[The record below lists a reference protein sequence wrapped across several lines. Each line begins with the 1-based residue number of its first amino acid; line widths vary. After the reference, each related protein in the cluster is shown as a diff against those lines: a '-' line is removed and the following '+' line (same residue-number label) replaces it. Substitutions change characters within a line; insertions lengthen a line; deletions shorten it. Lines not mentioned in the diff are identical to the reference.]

1 MDNVHLLKQI
11 EDLRNKL
18 YLLSQGRDLADP
30 AVVEMSQELD
40 TLLNLYNRDLL
51 RSDFRRYVC

>member
-11 EDLRNKL
+11 EDLRSKL
-18 YLLSQGRDLADP
+18 YILSQGRDLADP

-51 RSDFRRYVC
+51 KSESRRFVC